1 MPTNIYVLKLEQN
14 KYYVGK
20 TKNVAQ
26 RYQEHLQGLGSSWT
40 RKYKPVKLDT
50 VIENASPF
58 DEDKQVKIYMAQY
71 GIENVRG
78 GTYVAENLSE
88 EQLQTLKAEIR
99 SSNDLCNKCGRPSH
113 FFKDCYAKSD
123 TDGNIIS
130 ETTTATNDNLS
141 KLDLIS
147 TVIGAAVTAAVK
159 EALLSLDLVP
169 KAPKKKIIKKYVQQ
183 PKLEHAEI
191 KVDSDACH
199 RCGRTGHFAKGC
211 YAKTHI
217 NGYDI

>member
-58 DEDKQVKIYMAQY
+58 DEDKQVKIYMAQF

-78 GTYVAENLSE
+78 GTYVADTLTE

-123 TDGNIIS
+123 TDGNVLN
-130 ETTTATNDNLS
+130 TNDHVS

-147 TVIGAAVTAAVK
+147 TIIGAAVSAAVK
-159 EALLSLDLVP
+159 EALISLDLVP
-169 KAPKKKIIKKYVQQ
+169 KKLIKKVVKK
-183 PKLEHAEI
+183 PSLTKPTAPELKI
-191 KVDSDACH
+191 DSDACH
-199 RCGRTGHFAKGC
+199 RCGRTGHFSKGC